1 MPSTGKCAVVTGAA
15 GNLGSALARLLASR
29 GARVIA
35 VDAAHDGLKRLSLS
49 GSGHLMLPD
58 QDLTDPSAC
67 NRIVEHALKE
77 AGRIDLLA
85 CTVGGFAMAPLA
97 ESGPEQWNFMFGL
110 NVTTTLNICRAVVP
124 AMQAARS
131 GSIVCVGSAA
141 ALRGGSQLGAY
152 AATKSAVLRL
162 VETMAAELRSFHIR
176 VNAVLPTTMD
186 TPQNRAAMPDADPAN
201 WVKPEQV
208 AEVMAFLLSDF
219 ASAISGASIQT
230 G

>member
-1 MPSTGKCAVVTGAA
+1 VPFTGKAAIVTGAA

-29 GARVIA
+29 GARVVA
-35 VDAAHDGLKRLSLS
+35 VDASADALNRLSLS
-49 GSGHLMLPD
+49 GGGHVLLPGH
-58 QDLTDPSAC
+58 DLADPAAC
-67 NRIVEHALKE
+67 SRIADRALKE

-85 CTVGGFAMAPLA
+85 CTVGGFAMAPLT
-97 ESGPEQWNFMFGL
+97 ESGPEQWEFMFGL
-110 NVTTTLNICRAVVP
+110 NVMTTLNICRAVVP
-124 AMQAARS
+124 AMQTARS

-141 ALRGGSQLGAY
+141 ALRGASQLGAY

-162 VETMAAELRSFHIR
+162 VETMAAELRSSHIR

-208 AEVMAFLLSDF
+208 AEVMAFLLSDA
-219 ASAISGASIQT
+219 ASAVTGASIQT

>member
-1 MPSTGKCAVVTGAA
+1 MPLTGRSAIVTGAA

-29 GARVIA
+29 GARIIA
-35 VDAAHDGLKRLSLS
+35 VDAAQDGLNRLSLS
-49 GSGHLMLPD
+49 GSGHLMLPG
-58 QDLTDPSAC
+58 QDLGDPSAC
-67 NRIVEHALKE
+67 SRIVERALAQ
-77 AGRIDLLA
+77 AGKIDLLA

-97 ESGPEQWNFMFGL
+97 ESGPEQWDFMFGL
-110 NVTTTLNICRAVVP
+110 NVKTTLNICRAVVP
-124 AMQAARS
+124 AMKTAGS

-141 ALRGGSQLGAY
+141 ALRGSSQLGAY

-162 VETMAAELRSFHIR
+162 VETMAAELRSSHIR

-208 AEVMAFLLSDF
+208 AEVMAFLLSDA
-219 ASAISGASIQT
+219 ASAVSGASIQT